1 MSFKEQILSHI
12 NFPKFP
18 AKNDAG
24 NLVLMKERFERGAI
38 EKEITVSWRLA
49 PFLALTLDFDDGKG
63 YYYAYTDS
71 NNNLIFGSK
80 LTA

>member
-1 MSFKEQILSHI
+1 MSFKETILSHA

-38 EKEITVSWRLA
+38 EKEITVSWRPA
-49 PFLALTLDFDDGKG
+49 PFTALTLDFDDGKG

-71 NNNLIFGSK
+71 NDNLIFGSRFNK
-80 LTA
+80 